1 MPETYTQV
9 ELDAI
14 EANLKLQPRYQT
26 TGVSE
31 KRAVKAQ
38 RYVDRIMKKYRKQLS
53 G

>member
-1 MPETYTQV
+1 MAQTYTQV

-14 EANLKLQPRYQT
+14 EAALKLLPRYQVV
-26 TGVSE
+26 GVSA

-38 RYVDRIMKKYRKQLS
+38 QQVDRIMKKYRKQLS